1 MSSSEATDP
10 LATLRSCLFINVARI
25 GDTLFATP
33 AMRAVA
39 AAYPDCLIDALAHPK
54 RAEVLEG
61 LPFLN
66 SVGTITKN
74 SAPWRG
80 WLGHRRYDYAFVY
93 GNDEPLTTYA
103 LRVAKRVVAFRQE
116 RDAITRKLY
125 RCVEEP
131 TTLTMHAVLQRL
143 LLTDAA
149 GIAPASKRIAYEPTR
164 GEIAW
169 ARARLAADIPA
180 GAAPL
185 VGLHV
190 ATFPTKTFRR
200 WPIDCF
206 ASLAERIIAA
216 WPNAHFLIYGG
227 DEEPERV
234 RWLKDRLAERAT
246 LYAGSLSLRETGA
259 IMGLTDLYV
268 GLDTGPTHIMSAFDI
283 PLVILHHCRIPGRY
297 VAPLGH
303 PLCESIDHPR
313 LDSGDCTDDAPMS
326 EISVDT
332 VMAAVARVLTDR
344 RFGPP

>member
-1 MSSSEATDP
+1 MSSSGATDP
-10 LATLRSCLFINVARI
+10 LPPPKSCLFINVARI

-80 WLGHRRYDYAFVY
+80 WFGRHRYDYAFVY
-93 GNDEPLTTYA
+93 GNDEPLTAYA
-103 LRVAKRVVAFRQE
+103 LRAAKRVVAFRHT
-116 RDAITRKLY
+116 RDAVNRALY
-125 RCVEEP
+125 RCIEEP
-131 TTLTMHAVLQRL
+131 ATLTMHAVLQRL
-143 LLTDAA
+143 LLTDAV
-149 GIAPASKRIAYEPTR
+149 GIAPASQRIAYEPTP
-164 GEIAW
+164 GEK
-169 ARARLAADIPA
+169 ARARTRLAADVPA

-190 ATFPTKTFRR
+190 ATFPMKTFRR
-200 WPIDCF
+200 WPIECF
-206 ASLAERIIAA
+206 AGLAEKITSA
-216 WPNAHFLIYGG
+216 WPHAHFLIYGG

-234 RWLKDRLAERAT
+234 RWLKDHLAERAT

-259 IMGLTDLYV
+259 VMSQTDLYV

-283 PLVILHHCRIPGRY
+283 PLVVLHHCRIPGRY

-313 LDSGDCTDDAPMS
+313 LGKGDCTDDAPMS

-332 VMAAVARVLTDR
+332 VMAAVTRLLAGRT
-344 RFGPP
+344 FGRQ